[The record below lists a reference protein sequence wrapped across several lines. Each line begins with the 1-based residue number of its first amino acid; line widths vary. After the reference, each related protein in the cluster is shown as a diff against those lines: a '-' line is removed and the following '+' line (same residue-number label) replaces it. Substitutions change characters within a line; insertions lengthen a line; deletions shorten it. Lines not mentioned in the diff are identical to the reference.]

1 MYVISAVIKENSPLF
16 SKVLNIYGNEL
27 QEFKLKAMNENEVTK
42 VLAFTYVNEVKKV
55 YSLDERDLKVIN
67 SIGLEDLEYIIS
79 LT

>member
-27 QEFKLKAMNENEVTK
+27 QEFKLKAMNEN
-42 VLAFTYVNEVKKV
+42 VLSSTYINEVKKI
-55 YSLDERDLKVIN
+55 YSLDDQDLKAIN

-79 LT
+79 ST